1 MPARTANKDIRS
13 LNRGEAQVEGILSG
27 ARDGDDAARR
37 STRIVAIPLAQIL
50 PDRFQSRTIL
60 PPELKAAFYAGRD
73 DCYSAARALLLA
85 ADGDPALRLQVN
97 ELLALGE
104 SILKDGQIEPATGV
118 WIQTPGGSRFL
129 LETGERRFWSLAL
142 QAVQKGLEEEP
153 RLKVT
158 EETQTSRFRQIAENL
173 QREDISA
180 VDLGKAIAGLILS
193 WLNQPPDP
201 DMDELAYF
209 RQALGIKKL
218 PAGLWQDIIKE
229 VRLSRPVLYRHL
241 QLLRLEDDLLFL
253 AASYRLEEGRLRQ
266 ILAAPVEQQRRLTLM
281 AIEEPRLTGDDLA
294 GMAESEYDPDR
305 DDQGSG
311 GRSTARKGP
320 RPPKGPHRQVAV
332 RVRSALK
339 LLQQPDFDGNLDEVA
354 NELAALYRD
363 PRALEQAAA
372 SLERLAASVRKI
384 RARRRAND

>member
-104 SILKDGQIEPATGV
+104 SILKDGQIEPATGT

-384 RARRRAND
+384 RARRKAND

>member
-37 STRIVAIPLAQIL
+37 STRIVAIPLSQIL

-60 PPELKAAFYAGRD
+60 PPELKGAFFAGRD

-104 SILKDGQIEPATGV
+104 SILKDGQIEPATGA

>member
-104 SILKDGQIEPATGV
+104 SILKDGQIEPATGT

-294 GMAESEYDPDR
+294 GMAESEYDPDK